1 MTPFG
6 RCFSL
11 FCGAA
16 RRGRQATAN
25 ATGISTATD
34 ETATAV
40 RTRRLWV
47 LGPVLVYH
55 NVLPR
60 RSTLRVE
67 TLRGVHYHEAALP
80 CGTLNVATWVSL
92 AGALDAPF
100 TGRTISILAGIGDAL
115 PIPAGVSFRTG
126 EAAARIGLALSID
139 TGLSHGA
146 GNERA

>member
-1 MTPFG
+1 VTPFG
-6 RCFSL
+6 RCFLL

-16 RRGRQATAN
+16 RRGQATAN
-25 ATGISTATD
+25 ATGISTAAD

-40 RTRRLWV
+40 RTGRLWV
-47 LGPVLVYH
+47 LGLVLVYH
-55 NVLPR
+55 NVLSR

-67 TLRGVHYHEAALP
+67 TLGGVHYHEAALP
-80 CGTLNVATWVSL
+80 CGTFDVATRVSL